1 MTQGG
6 YSKTIVNV
14 MLGWLKG
21 LASWVL
27 RLFNLSGGISP
38 LRFLA
43 NNWLRLL
50 VLLLIVGMAVDL
62 LIWLIRWRPHWV
74 WFRKKRVIIND
85 RNFFAGE
92 NDVDDE
98 DGWGMT
104 KEPARVERDARRG
117 RNWHDNDYVVA
128 SAARREREER
138 ERQQALR
145 RKARAAHVK
154 SVQIAAPDTSEPT
167 DVFRDGLFNVN
178 AKQKFSDRYEDEVFS
193 VSNLPQPEEGEA
205 ADKRQPRPAK
215 ARTSAPRT
223 GKKAP
228 RSGEARR
235 AAAGKKRR
243 TTVKKR

>member
-1 MTQGG
+1 MVQGG

-50 VLLLIVGMAVDL
+50 VLLLVLGMAVDL
-62 LIWLIRWRPHWV
+62 VIWLIRWRPHWV

-85 RNFFAGE
+85 KNFFDGE
-92 NDVDDE
+92 NDPDDE
-98 DGWGMT
+98 DDWSMP
-104 KEPARVERDARRG
+104 KEFSREDRRG
-117 RNWHDNDYVVA
+117 RNWRDNDFVVA

-138 ERQQALR
+138 ERQQAMR
-145 RKARAAHVK
+145 RKARGVHVK
-154 SVQIAAPDTSEPT
+154 SMQLAEQGAAEPK

-193 VSNLPQPEEGEA
+193 VSNLPRPEEE
-205 ADKRQPRPAK
+205 
-215 ARTSAPRT
+215 
-223 GKKAP
+223 
-228 RSGEARR
+228 

-243 TTVKKR
+243 KRPVKARAKAPQPGKKAPRKGGTRLAAEQRKRRTSVNKR